1 MMFMKSVKNAWHE
14 VVNVV
19 LSVQGGRLLH
29 VALVAKEAAI
39 LGRMI
44 LGQGGGHSRGMT
56 FPTMFFRLL
65 FAFHAEKTT
74 VIFIDGQ

>member
-1 MMFMKSVKNAWHE
+1 MSMKLQKNLWSE
-14 VVNVV
+14 RIYVV
-19 LSVQGGRLLH
+19 LIVQGGQLLR

-44 LGQGGGHSRGMT
+44 LGQGGCHSRGMT
-56 FPTMFFRLL
+56 FPTIFFRLL